1 MARHVESTASA
12 MGIASALCR
21 EIISAP
27 QGSIR
32 TVPFRLI
39 QSLYVIAQ
47 TQQLQQERSRRPPEA
62 PVLRYDVPLLT
73 PGWSVMRRIRKT
85 RSCAAE

>member
-47 TQQLQQERSRRPPEA
+47 TQQLQQEGSKRLEKRREYLQGVHCRRPCCDTT
-62 PVLRYDVPLLT
+62 YH
-73 PGWSVMRRIRKT
+73 
-85 RSCAAE
+85 C

>member
-47 TQQLQQERSRRPPEA
+47 TQQLRQEGSKRLEKRREYLHGVHRRRPCCDTT
-62 PVLRYDVPLLT
+62 YH
-73 PGWSVMRRIRKT
+73 
-85 RSCAAE
+85 C